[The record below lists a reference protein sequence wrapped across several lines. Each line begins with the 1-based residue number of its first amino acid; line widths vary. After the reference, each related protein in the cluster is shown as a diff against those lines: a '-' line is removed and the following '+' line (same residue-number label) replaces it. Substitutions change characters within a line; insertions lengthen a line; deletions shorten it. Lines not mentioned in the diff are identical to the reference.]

1 MKLNGTSDGEQ
12 YQVSFKKE
20 TFIILKHFYQIFYSD
35 ISMLVKLVFSTTSM
49 INSTKRYQKVYQT
62 TQQAANH
69 QAICHSGL
77 GFLST
82 FLQLVLVISSE
93 LSPQRNQS
101 DKIKT
106 KLNLKIEILI
116 I

>member
-1 MKLNGTSDGEQ
+1 
-12 YQVSFKKE
+12 
-20 TFIILKHFYQIFYSD
+20 
-35 ISMLVKLVFSTTSM
+35 M

-106 KLNLKIEILI
+106 ELNLKIEILI